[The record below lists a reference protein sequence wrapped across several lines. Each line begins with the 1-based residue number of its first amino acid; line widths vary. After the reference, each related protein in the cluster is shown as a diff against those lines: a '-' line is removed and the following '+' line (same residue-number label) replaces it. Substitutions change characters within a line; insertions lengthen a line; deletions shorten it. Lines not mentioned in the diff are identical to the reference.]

1 MKRSSM
7 EPSVRTAF
15 TLLLLCFLGTTITQA
30 AAGEHNW
37 PYSNYDEFGTNHN
50 PQNVVNK
57 QNLNRLTVGW
67 VLEIPRREDDLG
79 YGVIAPPLIVEG
91 VVYLATNSPSIMAVE
106 AASGEIVWEYR
117 PSLQETPSTPPHN
130 HAINYY
136 DGLLLYPAP
145 DCTIRLVNA
154 TTGVETAVITDVCRN
169 VPGNSGM
176 YAPGGPAP
184 VVDHVR
190 GVVVWGPSVAGG
202 TAAGRGFVAGFS
214 LNGSMLWR
222 LFITPPAGGD
232 PSWGSKYVVERG
244 GKFYEGA
251 ARGNVEPT
259 SGDWG
264 DLGLYLGSTRAG
276 GGLSFGHISLDSEQG
291 VVYLSTANPKPDW
304 NATYRPG
311 PNLYTNTIM
320 ALNVSTGDMLWF
332 YQAIPHDFYDHDC
345 AWNTVLHKPSNTVIK
360 ACKNGEV
367 YALNA
372 SDGVLL
378 WRFDPPS
385 LKKTLQPSLT
395 KRWHNDPS
403 VQSFLQC
410 PGAFGGVES
419 DVALA
424 YGKVYVAVMNL
435 CTIHVP
441 TPVEEHSPLVK
452 GSVFNIAPLPV
463 NTTIYAVSI
472 KDGQVVWSRFI
483 NSAYRG
489 WLTATGGMVIAST
502 TSEGMFFLDAE
513 TGEIIRRLDLDGV
526 LRTGAV
532 VGSDGRGRFIILQL
546 VEKQGGVGEAGHR
559 QVLVALRLDEQP
571 TPWTP
576 IALLAAAAALVIL
589 LVGRVSVNNR
599 KPSLRRQRLEPSEQG
614 R

>member
-1 MKRSSM
+1 
-7 EPSVRTAF
+7 
-15 TLLLLCFLGTTITQA
+15 
-30 AAGEHNW
+30 
-37 PYSNYDEFGTNHN
+37 
-50 PQNVVNK
+50 
-57 QNLNRLTVGW
+57 
-67 VLEIPRREDDLG
+67 
-79 YGVIAPPLIVEG
+79 
-91 VVYLATNSPSIMAVE
+91 
-106 AASGEIVWEYR
+106 
-117 PSLQETPSTPPHN
+117 
-130 HAINYY
+130 
-136 DGLLLYPAP
+136 
-145 DCTIRLVNA
+145 
-154 TTGVETAVITDVCRN
+154 
-169 VPGNSGM
+169 
-176 YAPGGPAP
+176 
-184 VVDHVR
+184 
-190 GVVVWGPSVAGG
+190 
-202 TAAGRGFVAGFS
+202 
-214 LNGSMLWR
+214 
-222 LFITPPAGGD
+222 
-232 PSWGSKYVVERG
+232 
-244 GKFYEGA
+244 
-251 ARGNVEPT
+251 
-259 SGDWG
+259 
-264 DLGLYLGSTRAG
+264 
-276 GGLSFGHISLDSEQG
+276 
-291 VVYLSTANPKPDW
+291 
-304 NATYRPG
+304 
-311 PNLYTNTIM
+311 
-320 ALNVSTGDMLWF
+320 
-332 YQAIPHDFYDHDC
+332 
-345 AWNTVLHKPSNTVIK
+345 
-360 ACKNGEV
+360 
-367 YALNA
+367 
-372 SDGVLL
+372 
-378 WRFDPPS
+378 
-385 LKKTLQPSLT
+385 
-395 KRWHNDPS
+395 
-403 VQSFLQC
+403 QC